1 MNVQKKLNKLHAHF
15 IETGNHAAAS
25 ALHAVAAAAGCEI
38 TAAQSA
44 GEESGGTGNGP
55 PGGP

>member
-1 MNVQKKLNKLHAHF
+1 MDVQKKLNKLHKHF
-15 IETGNHAAAS
+15 IEQGNHAAAS

-38 TAAQSA
+38 SA
-44 GEESGGTGNGP
+44 GRADSDSGGTGNGP